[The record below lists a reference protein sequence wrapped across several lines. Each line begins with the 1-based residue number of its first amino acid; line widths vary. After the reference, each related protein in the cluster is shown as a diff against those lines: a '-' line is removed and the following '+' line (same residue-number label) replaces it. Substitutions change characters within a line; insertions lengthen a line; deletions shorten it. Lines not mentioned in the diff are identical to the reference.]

1 MNVLFVCLGNICR
14 SPLAEAMFRQM
25 VKEEGLNDRVTI
37 DSAGTSSEEE
47 GNHPYPGIRRIMA
60 KYHLDGQHLQSRPI
74 TLDDFEQFDLI
85 IGMDDM
91 NLHNLRQ
98 LAPARDLVKIHGIND
113 LVPGKQGQPIPD
125 PWYTHEFQKT
135 YDALADALPYWLT
148 YVKEQLN

>member
-25 VKEEGLNDRVTI
+25 VEDAGLSDQVTI

-74 TLDDFEQFDLI
+74 TLEDFDQFDLI

-91 NLHNLRQ
+91 NLHNLRR
-98 LAPARDLVKIHGIND
+98 LSPSRDLVKIHGIND

-148 YVKEQLN
+148 YVKEQLK

>member
-25 VKEEGLNDRVTI
+25 VDAAGLSDQVSI

-60 KYHLDGQHLQSRPI
+60 KYDLDGQQLRSRPI
-74 TLDDFEQFDLI
+74 TLADFDQFDLI

-91 NLHNLRQ
+91 NLHNLRALSPSQ
-98 LAPARDLVKIHGIND
+98 DLDKIHGIND
-113 LVPGKQGQPIPD
+113 LVPGKQGAPIPD

-135 YDALADALPYWLT
+135 YDALAKALPYWLS
-148 YVKEQLN
+148 YVKEHLW

>member
-25 VKEEGLNDRVTI
+25 VTEHGLSQQVTI

-47 GNHPYPGIRRIMA
+47 GNPPYPGIRRIMA
-60 KYHLDGQHLQSRPI
+60 KYDLDGQNLRSRPI
-74 TLDDFEQFDLI
+74 TLDDFAQFDLI

-91 NLHNLRQ
+91 NLHDLRS
-98 LAPARDLVKIHGIND
+98 LSPSMDLPKIHGIND

-125 PWYTHEFQKT
+125 PWYTHQFQKT
-135 YDALADALPYWLT
+135 YDALAKALPYWLD
-148 YVKEQLN
+148 YVKEHLQ